1 MLKRV
6 IEGDGLSIGCCVE
19 ALNLYPLHGPSGRD
33 MEEIHQAV
41 SRIPTSS
48 AKYTRHFRESAP
60 IVGIQIQFSLL

>member
-1 MLKRV
+1 M
-6 IEGDGLSIGCCVE
+6 EGGGLNLECCAE
-19 ALNLYPLHGPSGRD
+19 ALDLYPLHGPSGRD

-48 AKYTRHFRESAP
+48 AKYTRHFRESAS